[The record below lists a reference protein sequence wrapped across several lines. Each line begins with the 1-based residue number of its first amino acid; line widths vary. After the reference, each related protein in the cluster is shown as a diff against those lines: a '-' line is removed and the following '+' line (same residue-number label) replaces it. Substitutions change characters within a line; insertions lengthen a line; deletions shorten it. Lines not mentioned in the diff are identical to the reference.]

1 MSIPAGSSGHTAD
14 GVPSPTGLVSVPELA
29 SYMSDTTFNPSQEQA
44 IATILIGVQQEL
56 EEYLNRPVQ
65 IVQVRE
71 YIQCDVN
78 GYANVKY
85 APVTKIISM
94 TQLNSSFSGWEN
106 EFTIAFEPPEFVRDI
121 SLSADAQVD
130 DAWGTEP
137 FGKPIVVPGA
147 IYFGVP
153 GVWIAVEYLAGY
165 NGYRNEQMRLG
176 IMRVAAREVTGLH
189 DNTLSLREGSAEPAA
204 NPDPRPKG
212 WQPEELAAFDRY
224 RRRVV
229 V

>member
-1 MSIPAGSSGHTAD
+1 MSIPAGDSGNDIA
-14 GVPSPTGLVSVPELA
+14 PTGLVSVPELR
-29 SYMSDTTFNPSQEQA
+29 SYMSDTTFNPSQETA
-44 IATILIGVQQEL
+44 VAAILIGVQQEL

-71 YIQCDVN
+71 YVQCDES

-85 APVTKIISM
+85 SPITKIISM
-94 TQLNSSFSGWEN
+94 TQMNSSFAGWDS
-106 EFTIAFEPPEFVRDI
+106 EFTTAFQPPAFIRDI
-121 SLSADAQVD
+121 SLSDGSQTH
-130 DAWGTEP
+130 DAWGTQP
-137 FGKPIVVPGA
+137 FGKPVTVPGA

-153 GVWIAVEYLAGY
+153 GVWLAVEYLAGY
-165 NGYRNEQMRLG
+165 NGYRNEQMKLG

-212 WQPEELAAFDRY
+212 WQPDELAAFDRY
-224 RRRVV
+224 RRRVIA
-229 V
+229 